1 MRLDHD
7 ELSDLVCEH
16 GEEEQRHAGQREE
29 EGVQRKG
36 VAHRVEECEYDA
48 HEHQQVPADLDAR
61 RLAAAAARQP
71 HRAEPNEH
79 PFFTTCVARR
89 CVPSRCAGVEEL
101 TTPAAALIAARPW
114 AEAKGFSG
122 SGSEGV
128 WSSSRWPRWRNGLSS
143 TWLLLLGILGDESR
157 VCSGRRDVCTASR
170 ARRRRKANWGG
181 WEGAGPRAI
190 FPTRRYLTAQG
201 YLFYL
206 LTGDRV
212 RPSPGQLRAAV

>member
-128 WSSSRWPRWRNGLSS
+128 WSSTSRWPRWRNGLSS

-157 VCSGRRDVCTASR
+157 VFWSCALSEAPSKSDKKRVHTSYTEYIREGRERTHWNEVH
-170 ARRRRKANWGG
+170 
-181 WEGAGPRAI
+181 
-190 FPTRRYLTAQG
+190 
-201 YLFYL
+201 
-206 LTGDRV
+206 
-212 RPSPGQLRAAV
+212 RPDQRIVG